1 MQVKLLT
8 PDKQKAWDGFV
19 TNHPK
24 GTFFHLSA
32 WQDVIETAFNQKT
45 HYLYLETDGAIE
57 GILPLT
63 FVDSPF
69 FTKALISNAFC
80 VYGGPLVR
88 EQKAADLLDQ
98 EAIRLMDSLGARYL
112 EYRQKEK
119 THINWAC
126 NDSLYATFERS
137 ILPDEEENLLLIP
150 RKQRAVVRKALDGRV
165 NLNFVWQDNVD
176 QFFKIYSQSVRD
188 LGTPVFPKTYFQAL
202 KKVFQENCQICTVY
216 SEEGEALTALVSFYF
231 KESVLPYYGGGTKA
245 ARKYGAYDYMYWKIM
260 DDARIK
266 GLKLFDFGRSKVGT
280 GAYDYKCNWGFEPKP
295 LAYEYHLAAGQELP
309 NMNPLNPKY
318 RLFIEGWKRLPLCV
332 ANHLGPMIVRQIG

>member
-1 MQVKLLT
+1 MQVKQLT
-8 PDKQKAWDGFV
+8 ADRCQAWDEYV
-19 TNHPK
+19 QAHER

-45 HYLYLETDGAIE
+45 HYLYVEKDGSIQ

-63 FVDSPF
+63 FVNSSF

-80 VYGGPLVR
+80 VYGGPLVSD
-88 EQKAADLLDQ
+88 EQAAGLLDQ
-98 EAIRLMDSLGARYL
+98 EAIHLMGSLGANYL

-119 THINWAC
+119 SHRGWVC
-126 NDSLYATFERS
+126 NDSLYATFERP
-137 ILPDEEENLLLIP
+137 ILADEEENLLLIP
-150 RKQRAVVRKALDGRV
+150 RKQRAVVRKTLDGRV
-165 NLNFVWQDNVD
+165 NLNFMWQDNVD

-188 LGTPVFPKTYFQAL
+188 LGTPVFPKKYFQVL
-202 KKVFQENCQICTVY
+202 KDKFQDKCQVCTVY
-216 SEEGEALTALVSFYF
+216 SEEGEALTSLVSFYD
-231 KESVLPYYGGGTKA
+231 KDTVLPYYGGGTRA
-245 ARKYGAYDYMYWKIM
+245 ARKYGAYDYMYWRIM
-260 DDARIK
+260 DDARLK
-266 GLKLFDFGRSKVGT
+266 GYKVFDFGRSKVGT

-295 LAYEYHLAAGQELP
+295 LVYEYHLATGQALP